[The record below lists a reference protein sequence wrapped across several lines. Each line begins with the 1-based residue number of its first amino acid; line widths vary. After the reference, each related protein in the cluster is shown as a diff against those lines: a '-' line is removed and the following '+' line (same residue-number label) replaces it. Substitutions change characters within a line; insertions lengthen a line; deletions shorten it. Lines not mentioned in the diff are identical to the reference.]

1 MFIIQDEIK
10 HKSSKIIPIDQPAV
24 LFDIPDHNNF
34 GDSLIWYY
42 NKRFFKSQ
50 LKYHLT
56 NNTNNKKGSS
66 RNKLEIHGD
75 LQRIRSSSSGSRTKY
90 PTRRSKQQQ
99 RNDGRRHEQST

>member
-42 NKRFFKSQ
+42 NKLFFK
-50 LKYHLT
+50 LKLF
-56 NNTNNKKGSS
+56 
-66 RNKLEIHGD
+66 
-75 LQRIRSSSSGSRTKY
+75 
-90 PTRRSKQQQ
+90 
-99 RNDGRRHEQST
+99 